1 MEKDKEKDKE
11 KEKKKLSLK
20 EIGPS
25 RLVILLLA
33 GVFLLVLSLPNMFS
47 TDNATKDRRDNV
59 ESIPQNTS
67 ISAETGDESDI
78 YTKTLEE
85 RLKKV
90 LIKVEGIGSVE
101 IMITLKGSKELV
113 LLKDEPYTQESVNEE
128 DGEGGKRDSRSIN
141 KEENTVLI
149 SNGNGESLPYVI
161 QELEPKV
168 EGIVIIAEGGGNIEI
183 IGEIMGAAQV
193 LFDVPA
199 HKIKVMKMNK

>member
-1 MEKDKEKDKE
+1 MEKDKE

-67 ISAETGDESDI
+67 ISAETGDESDT

-101 IMITLKGSKELV
+101 VMITLKGSKELV

-183 IGEIMGAAQV
+183 IREIMGAAQV